1 LDHWSPRDYWLDP
14 ADPDDP
20 SKKAVYKKLIILM
33 KYAVPTWGKSSH
45 TLTEQCTLDHLDQ
58 TSVYAGL
65 RDPGSRNYLDQ

>member
-1 LDHWSPRDYWLDP
+1 
-14 ADPDDP
+14 
-20 SKKAVYKKLIILM
+20 M

-45 TLTEQCTLDHLDQ
+45 TLTEQCTLDHFDQ